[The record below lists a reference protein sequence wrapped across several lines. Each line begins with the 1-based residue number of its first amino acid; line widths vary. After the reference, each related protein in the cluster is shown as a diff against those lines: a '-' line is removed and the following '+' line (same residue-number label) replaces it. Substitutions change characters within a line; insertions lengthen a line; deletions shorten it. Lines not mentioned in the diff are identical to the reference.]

1 MILFHLDKHSTPAD
15 FLSEQLIRFVDCS
28 TNTQLPQVF
37 AVAFS
42 HNARYLPEQ
51 PQQELLAFVW
61 LEVSYDNTS
70 SPTLGASI
78 FPATSEHLSAI
89 EQLSAEPEAILA
101 YCDAA
106 NLARVRLDLPLLLE
120 PIYIPKPWGQEIWY
134 TGIEARGQA
143 AVKGDKGS
151 LPLPWVLEFLRP
163 QLGLAATD
171 NLILLKI
178 LDPLAEAPYGDLY
191 FELHEQKQEV
201 YVVTHVDAA
210 AWPGGK
216 GAIQLGFNPAAR
228 ANYATAND
236 FKAGYLH
243 AVREYEQTRRAI
255 DSLLDRKKQELGISL
270 NEPVAVKQLKLW
282 LKELSQHPDNK
293 ALINRER
300 ELKQSMDSFIARHP
314 LEVGDVVAVPRLVPH
329 ALQHGVR
336 VVEFQT
342 PVYER
347 RILSFG
353 QKVLTQNHW
362 DTEVALQLVDMD
374 AEPFIP
380 PVQLAHTDKVQI
392 QRIVNFDDF
401 EVQRIVLKGDCQL
414 SVPFYGLL
422 MVLEGSVCINDNYMI
437 TSGNVALLA
446 AQVAPQVLHSAAAVL
461 LWAIP
466 RFG

>member
-1 MILFHLDKHSTPAD
+1 LILFSLDKHTTPAD
-15 FLSEQLIRFVDCS
+15 FLSVQRARFADCS
-28 TNTQLPQVF
+28 ANTQLPQVF

-42 HNARYLPEQ
+42 HNASYLSEQ

-61 LEVSYDNTS
+61 LAVSCDSASNPS
-70 SPTLGASI
+70 ISVSI
-78 FPATSEHLSAI
+78 FPATTEQLRAI
-89 EQLSAEPEAILA
+89 EQLAAEPEAILA
-101 YCDAA
+101 YCEAA
-106 NLARVRLDLPLLLE
+106 NLAHVRLDLPLLLE

-143 AVKGDKGS
+143 AVKCDRGS

-201 YVVTHVDAA
+201 YVVTHVDAT

-228 ANYATAND
+228 ANYATTDD

-243 AVREYEQTRRAI
+243 SVREYEQTRRAI
-255 DSLLDRKKQELGISL
+255 DDLLDRKKQELGISL
-270 NEPVAVKQLKLW
+270 SEPVAFTQVKLW

-293 ALINRER
+293 VLIDREQ
-300 ELKQSMDSFIARHP
+300 ELKQAMDRFIALHP

-374 AEPFIP
+374 AEPFIS
-380 PVQLAHTDKVQI
+380 PVQLAHTDSAQI

-414 SVPFYGLL
+414 SVSCYGLL
-422 MVLEGSVCINDNYMI
+422 MVLEGSVCIDDTLI
-437 TSGNVALLA
+437 ASGNVALLP
-446 AQVAPQVLHSAAAVL
+446 AQVTPQVLYSSSAVL

-466 RFG
+466 RSG

>member
-1 MILFHLDKHSTPAD
+1 MILFSLDKYTTPAD
-15 FLSEQLIRFVDCS
+15 FLSAQCARFTDRS
-28 TNTQLPQVF
+28 ANIQSSQVF

-42 HNARYLPEQ
+42 HNASYLPEQ

-61 LEVSYDNTS
+61 LAVPCDSASNPS
-70 SPTLGASI
+70 VGVSI
-78 FPATSEHLSAI
+78 FPAATEHLRAI
-89 EQLSAEPEAILA
+89 EQLAAEPEAILA
-101 YCDAA
+101 YCEAA
-106 NLARVRLDLPLLLE
+106 NLAHVRLDLPLLLE

-143 AVKGDKGS
+143 AVKGERGS

-201 YVVTHVDAA
+201 YVVTHVDVT

-228 ANYATAND
+228 ANYATTDD

-255 DSLLDRKKQELGISL
+255 DDLLDRKKQELGIALS
-270 NEPVAVKQLKLW
+270 EPVAFTQVKLW

-293 ALINRER
+293 ALIEREQ
-300 ELKQSMDSFIARHP
+300 ELKQAMDRFIALHP

-380 PVQLAHTDKVQI
+380 PVQLAHTDSAQI

-414 SVPFYGLL
+414 SVPCYGLL
-422 MVLEGSVCINDNYMI
+422 MVLEGSVCIDDTLI
-437 TSGNVALLA
+437 ASGNVALLP
-446 AQVAPQVLHSAAAVL
+446 AQVTPQVLYSSSAVL

-466 RFG
+466 RSD